1 MIYLKTDEEIEL
13 MRESNLLVGMT
24 LGEIWGYHVGGLF
37 RSDEEATAY
46 QAAIDDKAVNKGV
59 YSCVAPYN
67 KLMAGDVYFLDLND
81 DKVIDTGANTVN
93 DPGDRTIIGNELP
106 RYIYSLR
113 GNLTWKGFDFAVFF
127 QGVGKRDL
135 YLPNSFRWQYGS
147 QWQVPTAYANDY
159 WTESN
164 RDAYFPVARFNGGT
178 ALGQNQTRYLLDGS
192 YLRLKSLSFG
202 YTLPETLTQK
212 AYIQKARIYF
222 TAENLFTIKH
232 TPEGF
237 DPELDNPYAYPQQRA
252 LSIGVNL
259 TF

>member
-1 MIYLKTDEEIEL
+1 MDGGISKIPGDIQFIDINGDGVVNNGE
-13 MRESNLLVGMT
+13 NT
-24 LGEIWGYHVGGLF
+24 L
-37 RSDEEATAY
+37 D
-46 QAAIDDKAVNKGV
+46 N
-59 YSCVAPYN
+59 
-67 KLMAGDVYFLDLND
+67 
-81 DKVIDTGANTVN
+81 
-93 DPGDRTIIGNELP
+93 PGDRRIIGNSTA
-106 RYIYSLR
+106 RFNYGFNI
-113 GNLTWKGFDFAVFF
+113 TADWKGFDLGLFF
-127 QGVGKRDL
+127 QGVGKRDR

-159 WTESN
+159 WSESN